1 MEPRVS
7 QTPTGFSSRLAKAA
21 REVFQNSVRVC
32 LDLFKLMIPVILLLK
47 LLNEF
52 QLIGYLSAPLSP
64 LMGFVGLPPE
74 AGLVWA
80 TSMLSSVYAGILVY
94 ASIPLASPLSVAQVT
109 VLSGMILVA
118 HGLILECSITSRC
131 GARFWHQ
138 LAFRVVMGYVF
149 GLALHWVSQGFGL
162 GGETA
167 RTLFTPAPPAPSLL
181 AWALGELKNLV
192 GIFCIILCLMAAMR
206 VLGALG
212 ITELMNRLL
221 GPLLR
226 HLGIGREAA
235 TVTVVGLCV
244 GITYGSGLIIHEVRS
259 GRVGPRDVLF
269 SVSFMGLA
277 HALFEDTM
285 LMALL
290 GASLYGTFWGRLL
303 FALVVLAALSR
314 LLSGGAWQHWMSPL
328 PEAGKEAKPETRACC

>member
-1 MEPRVS
+1 MN
-7 QTPTGFSSRLAKAA
+7 QTPAGIIARIAKAA

-52 QLIGYLSAPLSP
+52 QLIGFISAPLSP
-64 LMGFVGLPPE
+64 FMGFVGLPPE

-80 TSMLSSVYAGILVY
+80 TSMLSSIYAGILVY
-94 ASIPLASPLSVAQVT
+94 ASVPLAVPLSVAQVT

-118 HGLILECSITSRC
+118 HGLILECGITSRC
-131 GARFWHQ
+131 GAKFWRQ
-138 LAFRVVMGYVF
+138 LMFRLTMGYVF

-167 RTLFTPAPPAPSLL
+167 RTLFTPAPPAPTL
-181 AWALGELKNLV
+181 AVWALGEVKNLA
-192 GIFCIILCLMAAMR
+192 GIFAIIFCLMSAMR

-212 ITELMNRLL
+212 IIELMNRML
-221 GPLLR
+221 GPVLR
-226 HLGIGREAA
+226 QLGIGREAA

-244 GITYGSGLIIHEVRS
+244 GITYGSGLIIHEARS

-290 GASLYGTFWGRLL
+290 GASLYGTFWGRLV
-303 FALVVLAALSR
+303 FALLVLAVLSR
-314 LLSGGAWQHWMSPL
+314 LIGGGAWQGWMTPL
-328 PEAGKEAKPETRACC
+328 PEAGKGADAKSKACC